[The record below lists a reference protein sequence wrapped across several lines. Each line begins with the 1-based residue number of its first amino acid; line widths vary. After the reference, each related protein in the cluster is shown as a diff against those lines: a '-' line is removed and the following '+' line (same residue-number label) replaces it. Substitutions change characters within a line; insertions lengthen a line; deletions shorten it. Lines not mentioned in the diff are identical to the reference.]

1 MKRVSVVAGIIIN
14 EKKILCAQRC
24 QNNLNYISEKFEFPG
39 GKIEKFETNEQC
51 LKREILEELSL
62 EIDINDFYM
71 LVNHI
76 YPDFKLDMK
85 VYLCSSKTRNVILK
99 EHISCKWLSLKHIPN
114 LDWAEADLP
123 IVRKLLVDK
132 II

>member
-1 MKRVSVVAGIIIN
+1 MKKVFVVAGVIIN
-14 EKKILCAQRC
+14 EKKILCAQRSK
-24 QNNLNYISEKFEFPG
+24 NNFNYISKKFEFPG
-39 GKIEKFETNEQC
+39 GKIEKFETDEQC

-62 EIDINDFYM
+62 EIEIYDFYM

-76 YPDFKLDMK
+76 YPDFKLNMK
-85 VYLCSSKTRNVILK
+85 VYLCSSNNRNIILK
-99 EHISCKWLSLKHIPN
+99 EHVSCKWLSLKKISN

-123 IVRKLLVDK
+123 VVRKLLIDK

>member
-1 MKRVSVVAGIIIN
+1 MKRVSVVAGVIIN

-99 EHISCKWLSLKHIPN
+99 EHISCKWLNLKHIPN
-114 LDWAEADLP
+114 LDWAEADLS
-123 IVRKLLVDK
+123 IVRKLLVD
-132 II
+132 IIF

>member
-1 MKRVSVVAGIIIN
+1 MKRVSVVAGVIIN
-14 EKKILCAQRC
+14 EKKIICAKRC

-39 GKIEKFETNEQC
+39 GKIEEFETNEQC

-62 EIDINDFYM
+62 KIDITDFYM

-85 VYLCSSKTRNVILK
+85 VYLCSSKNRDTILR
-99 EHISCKWLSLKHIPN
+99 EHISCKWLSLEKISN

-123 IVRKLLVDK
+123 IVSKLLIDK

>member
-1 MKRVSVVAGIIIN
+1 MKKVFVVAGVIIN
-14 EKKILCAQRC
+14 EKKILCAQRAK
-24 QNNLNYISEKFEFPG
+24 NNLNYISKKFEFPG
-39 GKIEKFETNEQC
+39 GKIEKFETDEQC

-62 EIDINDFYM
+62 EIEINDFYM

-76 YPDFKLDMK
+76 YPDFKLNMK
-85 VYLCSSKTRNVILK
+85 VYLCSSTNRNVILR
-99 EHISCKWLSLKHIPN
+99 EHISCKWLSLEKISN

-123 IVRKLLVDK
+123 VVRKLLIDK

>member
-1 MKRVSVVAGIIIN
+1 MKKVFVVAGVIIN
-14 EKKILCAQRC
+14 EKKILCAQRSK
-24 QNNLNYISEKFEFPG
+24 NNLNYISKKFEFPG
-39 GKIEKFETNEQC
+39 GKIEKFETDEQC

-62 EIDINDFYM
+62 EIEINDFYM

-76 YPDFKLDMK
+76 YPDFKLNMK
-85 VYLCSSKTRNVILK
+85 IYLCSSKSRDLILK
-99 EHISCKWLSLKHIPN
+99 EHISCKWLSLKKISN

-123 IVRKLLVDK
+123 VVRKLLIDK

>member
-1 MKRVSVVAGIIIN
+1 MKKVFVVAGVIIN
-14 EKKILCAQRC
+14 EKKILCAQRSK
-24 QNNLNYISEKFEFPG
+24 NNLNYISKKFEFPG
-39 GKIEKFETNEQC
+39 GKIEKFETDEQC

-62 EIDINDFYM
+62 EIEINDFYM

-76 YPDFKLDMK
+76 YPDFKLNMRI
-85 VYLCSSKTRNVILK
+85 YLCSSKSRDLILK
-99 EHISCKWLSLKHIPN
+99 EHISCKWLSLKKISN

-123 IVRKLLVDK
+123 IVRKLLIDK

>member
-1 MKRVSVVAGIIIN
+1 MKKVFVVAGVIIN
-14 EKKILCAQRC
+14 EKKILCAQRSK
-24 QNNLNYISEKFEFPG
+24 NNLNYISK
-39 GKIEKFETNEQC
+39 KFETDEQC

-62 EIDINDFYM
+62 EIEINDFYM

-76 YPDFKLDMK
+76 YPDFKLNMK
-85 VYLCSSKTRNVILK
+85 VYLCSSKNRNVILK
-99 EHISCKWLSLKHIPN
+99 EHISCKWLSLEKISN

-123 IVRKLLVDK
+123 VVRKLLIDK